1 MKSTGHSDKSLVE
14 KLEIKAGL
22 TVLILNP
29 PPEYESTLGKLPD
42 RVHFKTR
49 PAPNLDFIQ
58 YFARTRHD
66 LASEFPG
73 LKRLISTTG
82 ALWISWPKQSS
93 VIKTDLSD
101 NVVREIGL
109 KNGLVDIKVCAIDE
123 TWSALKFVYRRADV
137 EVF

>member
-1 MKSTGHSDKSLVE
+1 MVSAGHSGKSLVD

-29 PPEYESTLGKLPD
+29 PPRYESTLGKLPD

-58 YFARTRHD
+58 YFVQSRYD
-66 LASEFPG
+66 LKSEFPQ
-73 LKRLISTTG
+73 LKRLISSTG

-93 VIKTDLSD
+93 AIKTDLSD
-101 NVVREIGL
+101 DVVREIGL
-109 KNGLVDIKVCAIDE
+109 KSGLVDVKACAIDE
-123 TWSALKFVYRRADV
+123 TWSALKFVYRIADV
-137 EVF
+137 

>member
-1 MKSTGHSDKSLVE
+1 MKSDGHSEKSLVE
-14 KLEIKAGL
+14 KLEITVGL

-29 PPEYESTLGKLPD
+29 PPQYESTLGKLPK

-58 YFARTRHD
+58 YFAHTRHD
-66 LASEFPG
+66 LAFEFPE

-82 ALWISWPKQSS
+82 ALWISWPKKSS
-93 VIKTDLSD
+93 AIKTDLSD
-101 NVVREIGL
+101 DVVREIGL
-109 KNGLVDIKVCAIDE
+109 KNGLVDVKVCSVDE
-123 TWSALKFVYRRADV
+123 TWSALKFVYRRGAV